1 MQLVRRAQE
10 YSSLTGG
17 AFDITVAPLLE
28 LYESRFWGA
37 GVPPQG
43 SEVEEA
49 LMRVGYSR
57 LRIEES
63 TIAFDGPGMSI
74 TLDGIAKGYIVDR
87 AVRALMENGAD
98 RVIVDGGGDIAS
110 GGRGTA
116 RDQWRVGIQDP
127 RRAEGVLHFLD
138 LRGECVATSGDY
150 VQTFTEDRRLHHIVD
165 PRTGRSPD
173 HTSGVTVV
181 APAAMDADALS
192 TAVFILGP
200 ADGLDLLERLQ
211 DVDGMIITKE
221 QQVFRTAG
229 FDRYQ
234 NRL

>member
-1 MQLVRRAQE
+1 
-10 YSSLTGG
+10 
-17 AFDITVAPLLE
+17 
-28 LYESRFWGA
+28 
-37 GVPPQG
+37 
-43 SEVEEA
+43 
-49 LMRVGYSR
+49 MRVGYSR

-63 TIAFDGPGMSI
+63 TIAFEGPGMSI

-87 AVRALMENGAD
+87 AVRALMGNGAD

-150 VQTFTEDRRLHHIVD
+150 VQTFTEDRRLHH
-165 PRTGRSPD
+165 SPD

-211 DVDGMIITKE
+211 DVDE
-221 QQVFRTAG
+221 
-229 FDRYQ
+229 
-234 NRL
+234 